1 MNLSNLLATAG
12 RTAVG
17 AALGLGLAWS
27 VLAPQ
32 VAQAEPA
39 MWVVKDKDSTIYLF
53 GTVHL
58 LKKDAAWNTPKVQAA
73 MAQSKELWLELIDA
87 EDTAKLAPVIQ
98 QLGVDAKRPLSSK
111 LSAAQNAKLAK
122 VAAEYGLQPAQL
134 EPLKPWLAAVTL
146 SLLPLQ
152 KAGWDPNAGVDK
164 LLRAQAVKE
173 GDALKAFETAEQQMR
188 FFADLPEPLQISYLE
203 QVLDDTAQGTALM
216 DRLAAAYLAG
226 DPDTIGRIMT
236 VEMKTEAPELYAAL
250 LTRRNVAW
258 AAQIQK
264 MLAGKGTHF
273 VAVGAG
279 HLAGPDSVQV
289 QLAKRGIKARRR

>member
-58 LKKDAAWNTPKVQAA
+58 LKKDASWNTPKVQAA

-98 QLGVDAKRPLSSK
+98 QLGVDPKRPLSSK

-122 VAAEYGLQPAQL
+122 VAAEYGVQPAQL

>member
-1 MNLSNLLATAG
+1 MNLANLLATAG

-32 VAQAEPA
+32 TAQAEPA

-87 EDTAKLAPVIQ
+87 EDSAKLGPVIQ

-111 LSAAQNAKLAK
+111 LTAAQNAKLAK
-122 VAAEYGLQPAQL
+122 VAGEYGIQPAQL

-152 KAGWDPNAGVDK
+152 KAGWDANAGVDK

-289 QLAKRGIKARRR
+289 QLAQRGIKARRR

>member
-1 MNLSNLLATAG
+1 MNLATLLATAG

-32 VAQAEPA
+32 TAQAEPA
-39 MWVVKDKDSTIYLF
+39 MWVVKDRDSTIYLF

-58 LKKDAAWNTPKVQAA
+58 LKKDANWNTPKVQAA
-73 MAQSKELWLELIDA
+73 MAESKELWLELIDA
-87 EDTAKLAPVIQ
+87 EDSAKLGPVIQ
-98 QLGVDAKRPLSSK
+98 QLGVDAQRPLSSK
-111 LSAAQNAKLAK
+111 LTAAQNAKLAK
-122 VAAEYGLQPAQL
+122 VAAEYGIQPAQL

-152 KAGWDPNAGVDK
+152 KAGWDANAGVDK

-173 GDALKAFETAEQQMR
+173 GDALMAFETAEQQMR
-188 FFADLPEPLQISYLE
+188 FFADLPEPLQVNYLD
-203 QVLDDTAQGTALM
+203 QVLDDTAQGVALM

-258 AAQIQK
+258 AAQVQK